1 MQGRDMQVKA
11 RPGGSRP
18 GKTMLVFDFPCFA
31 LHGTDFPGRTLPGLA
46 YALFC
51 LALPGVVLP
60 SLAVTVLG

>member
-1 MQGRDMQVKA
+1 MQRKDIQVKA

-18 GKTMLVFDFPCFA
+18 GKTRLGFDFQRSA
-31 LHGTDFPGRTLPGLA
+31 LHGPDFLGRASPWLA

>member
-1 MQGRDMQVKA
+1 
-11 RPGGSRP
+11 
-18 GKTMLVFDFPCFA
+18 MLVSDFPRFA